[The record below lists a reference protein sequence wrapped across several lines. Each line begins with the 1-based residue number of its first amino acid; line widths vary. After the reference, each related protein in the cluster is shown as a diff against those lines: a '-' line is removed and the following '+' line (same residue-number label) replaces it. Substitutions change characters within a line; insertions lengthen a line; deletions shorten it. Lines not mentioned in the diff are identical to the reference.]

1 MALGL
6 EELGHSAHVQW
17 SERAADRAVR
27 RAVVAVSA
35 NLGNTP
41 AVCRSSYINPRTFD
55 LFRSGITIERAVIRA
70 AGPGWESPDLG
81 DPAEVARVVAELG
94 GAPGIERAVLR
105 MLKE

>member
-1 MALGL
+1 
-6 EELGHSAHVQW
+6 V
-17 SERAADRAVR
+17 ERARGGPGRAARSR
-27 RAVVAVSA
+27 RGV
-35 NLGNTP
+35 GEPGQHP